1 MTNYSPDE
9 TYSQIFT
16 EKMWLQGAI
25 VTGVGYG
32 SVLTLFIFGFYLL
45 VRGSTPSNRLRS
57 ISLLV
62 YIFVQFTLA
71 TLFVAACSDF
81 TQLSFIDNREY
92 PGGPGQYEI
101 DICSLCLIMA
111 LPGLGLLASVGV
123 IQLPFPFG
131 HCKFHS
137 HLRIHI
143 VGSEFTLTLL
153 IVTRILLH
161 RRRIS
166 KLFGDGQGNEYTGIA
181 AMLIESASLY
191 AAFALFFIIPFGLQS
206 SVQNIAFQALSQIQV
221 IAPFLIIVRVSQGKA
236 WSTDTSRKF
245 SSMEETPRNPAN
257 LIELKAMTFS
267 ASADTDKE
275 SRGERSAGIDGDMS
289 RQSIPV

>member
-1 MTNYSPDE
+1 MTNYSPDK

-101 DICSLCLIMA
+101 DMFATPIDELGTVSYVLSNWLADALLVNELSYLCI
-111 LPGLGLLASVGV
+111 
-123 IQLPFPFG
+123 
-131 HCKFHS
+131 
-137 HLRIHI
+137 
-143 VGSEFTLTLL
+143 
-153 IVTRILLH
+153 
-161 RRRIS
+161 
-166 KLFGDGQGNEYTGIA
+166 
-181 AMLIESASLY
+181 
-191 AAFALFFIIPFGLQS
+191 
-206 SVQNIAFQALSQIQV
+206 
-221 IAPFLIIVRVSQGKA
+221 
-236 WSTDTSRKF
+236 DTSLRVF
-245 SSMEETPRNPAN
+245 RYGAA
-257 LIELKAMTFS
+257 L
-267 ASADTDKE
+267 
-275 SRGERSAGIDGDMS
+275 
-289 RQSIPV
+289 